1 MLAGWFGQSGPRT
14 LSAQHVIDR
23 VRHLNLVLGYLLP
36 SLTYVLSLGTV
47 DGANFL
53 FRPFTD
59 DADRI
64 RASYEPIVRRLVS
77 PQLDEVIVDVG
88 ANIGSHSIWFAKKV
102 GPSGLVLAIEPES
115 NNFTILCS
123 NQKINHLTN
132 VVPIKAALSSDQSVG
147 TLVVPLPTFMGQVTT
162 GSTTPSSKSTV
173 VTIHFDTLDHV
184 LSTHPVQHI
193 STIKVDVEGA
203 EMDVIR
209 GATRTIA
216 NFRPRLVIEAHGR
229 ENLARL
235 KTLLKTMGMDVTS
248 EIRASSRLDETRWFV
263 LAVHSSK
270 SQLLV
275 G

>member
-14 LSAQHVIDR
+14 ISAQHVIDR
-23 VRHLNLVLGYLLP
+23 VRHLNLVFGYLLP
-36 SLTYVLSLGTV
+36 SLTHVLSLGTV

-123 NQKINHLTN
+123 NQNINHLTN

-147 TLVVPLPTFMGQVTT
+147 TLVVPLPTFMGQEQLEERLLLQRALSSLFT
-162 GSTTPSSKSTV
+162 STHSITYCRLVPYNISQRSKSTWR
-173 VTIHFDTLDHV
+173 
-184 LSTHPVQHI
+184 
-193 STIKVDVEGA
+193 A
-203 EMDVIR
+203 
-209 GATRTIA
+209 
-216 NFRPRLVIEAHGR
+216 PRW
-229 ENLARL
+229 
-235 KTLLKTMGMDVTS
+235 T
-248 EIRASSRLDETRWFV
+248 
-263 LAVHSSK
+263 
-270 SQLLV
+270 
-275 G
+275 